1 MSTYLVIERYL
12 PGFMPEQQRVAAG
25 AAKATTASIAPIPI
39 APRRHDA
46 ADSLVSARLMLATI
60 FGCLAIMAAVVP
72 IAATSM
78 P

>member
-12 PGFMPEQQRVAAG
+12 PGLMPTQQRAAAG
-25 AAKATTASIAPIPI
+25 AAKTITASIAPAPI

-46 ADSLVSARLMLATI
+46 ADSLVSVWLMIATI
-60 FGCLAIMAAVVP
+60 FGCLAIMAAVVLV
-72 IAATSM
+72 AATSM